1 MPACDT
7 GRCRLNGGEASI
19 VLVTTAAGLR
29 VHVVRLP
36 RSLTDRGALLP
47 LFTRDP
53 ERLPPPELEFDEPT
67 PLEPHAERQ
76 PIIIDPPP
84 PPSQYRVIWSFWQF
98 AIYLGRWLR
107 LKLTGRLDQETHAV
121 MTRQL
126 FERLSGMWIKVGQ
139 LLSLRSDLI
148 PEPMARELG
157 SLQYQ
162 ARGFPPELARA
173 VIEEDLGRSISSAF
187 AWFETA
193 PFAAASIAQV
203 HRATLLRNN
212 RAVVVKVMRPDV
224 ERSFTRDL
232 RLLEAIVRVMGW
244 CGLGKRLRMHEG
256 IAEMRAILTEET
268 NYQYEAV
275 NLKRM
280 RKNLKRHDVYVPRV
294 IEHLSGKRV
303 LVMEEVPGVLMSQ
316 YIRVRKQ
323 NPQRLHK
330 WAVLNG
336 IEDKQLARRLCTT
349 VLRQILE
356 DNEFHGDLH
365 PGNIMLLTDNRIA
378 LIDFGSVGRLGQH
391 SWTLYR
397 YSMAALAARDYSRAA
412 DLMLMLSPSIALAN
426 NKRLRHDMTEALRT
440 WELTSE
446 FPSGSYADRS
456 MAAMSDTVAKV
467 MALHRVPLS
476 WGIMRVGRSL
486 STLDAS
492 LQTLVPDATFMSLAR
507 AYFRDRQR
515 RMDTWKGRRTA
526 LRSTMAQVGALASD
540 AQLLLGTG
548 IRDQALRL
556 HGMLD
561 RLTHVRIILLTF
573 LSRGLLL
580 AIFLLCDAFAFE
592 LFLSELPDS
601 RHWRLL
607 PDPIVHELTEALP
620 KMDPLYWILAI
631 GAGLYLFRLLRAVRN
646 SIARLE

>member
-1 MPACDT
+1 MP
-7 GRCRLNGGEASI
+7 RP
-19 VLVTTAAGLR
+19 
-29 VHVVRLP
+29 P
-36 RSLTDRGALLP
+36 RTLTERGALIP
-47 LFTRDP
+47 LFNRDP
-53 ERLPPPELEFDEPT
+53 ERLPPPELEFDQPT
-67 PLEPHAERQ
+67 PLEPHAERH

-84 PPSQYRVIWSFWQF
+84 PQSQYRVMWSFWQL
-98 AIYLGRWLR
+98 ATYLGTWLR
-107 LKLTGRLDQETHAV
+107 LKLTGRLDEETHAV
-121 MTRQL
+121 MTRKL

-173 VIEEDLGRSISSAF
+173 VIEEDLGRPISAVF

-193 PFAAASIAQV
+193 PLAAASIAQV

-232 RLLEAIVRVMGW
+232 RLLESIVRFMGW
-244 CGLGKRLRMHEG
+244 FGIGKRFRMHEG
-256 IAEMRAILTEET
+256 ITEMRAILTEET

-294 IEHLSGKRV
+294 IEHLSGKRM

-316 YIRVRKQ
+316 YIRMRKHD
-323 NPQRLHK
+323 PRRLHK
-330 WAVLNG
+330 WATLNG
-336 IEDKQLARRLCTT
+336 IDDKKVARRLCTT

-378 LIDFGSVGRLGQH
+378 LIDFGSVGRLNQNT
-391 SWTLYR
+391 WTLYK
-397 YSMAALAARDYSRAA
+397 YSMAALASRDYARAA
-412 DLMLMLSPSIALAN
+412 DLMLMLSPSIAMAN
-426 NKRLRHDMTEALRT
+426 NKRLRHDMTEALRN
-440 WELTSE
+440 WELASQ
-446 FPSGSYADRS
+446 FPSGTYSDRS

-467 MALHRVPLS
+467 MAEHRVPLS
-476 WGIMRVGRSL
+476 WGVMRVGRSL

-492 LQTLVPDATFMSLAR
+492 LQTLVPDENFMSLAR
-507 AYFRDRQR
+507 GYYRDRQR
-515 RMDTWKGRRTA
+515 RMGTWKGKRA
-526 LRSTMAQVGALASD
+526 AVHSVMAQVGALASD

-573 LSRGLLL
+573 FSRGLLL
-580 AIFLLCDAFAFE
+580 TIFLLCDAFLFE
-592 LFLSELPDS
+592 LFFSELPES
-601 RHWRLL
+601 RHWHLF
-607 PDPIVHELTEALP
+607 PEEVVHELTNALP
-620 KMDPLYWILAI
+620 VMSPLYWILAI
-631 GAGLYLFRLLRAVRN
+631 GAGLYLFRLLRAVRD